1 MILRFYDWRK
11 ANTSPIFQKGEK
23 EELGNHKLISI
34 SWIPEKV
41 LEQLRQETVSRHVK
55 DKRGIRS
62 SRHGFT
68 KGKSCLRKPAA
79 FYHERTDL
87 VGEGKEVDM
96 VYPDFSKAFD
106 IVFLKVLLEK
116 LLKYGLAEQIGS
128 WIDKWLHGRAQRVV
142 IHGTKPCGRLLTS
155 GHPYVLGAAWL
166 ALV

>member
-1 MILRFYDWRK
+1 M
-11 ANTSPIFQKGEK
+11 
-23 EELGNHKLISI
+23 
-34 SWIPEKV
+34 
-41 LEQLRQETVSRHVK
+41 
-55 DKRGIRS
+55 
-62 SRHGFT
+62 
-68 KGKSCLRKPAA
+68 
-79 FYHERTDL
+79 
-87 VGEGKEVDM
+87 DM

>member
-1 MILRFYDWRK
+1 MVLRFYDWRK

-23 EELGNHKLISI
+23 EELGNDKLISI

-41 LEQLRQETVSRHVK
+41 LEQLMQETVSRHVK
-55 DKRGIRS
+55 DKRGIRRS
-62 SRHGFT
+62 QHGFT

-79 FYHERTDL
+79 FYHEMTDL

-106 IVFLKVLLEK
+106 IVFLKDLIAK
-116 LLKYGLAEQIGS
+116 LLKYGLAEQIVR
-128 WIDKWLHGRAQRVV
+128 WNEKRLHGRAQRVV
-142 IHGTKPCGRLLTS
+142 IHGTKSCWRLLTS
-155 GHPYVLGAAWL
+155 GHQYVLGAAWL